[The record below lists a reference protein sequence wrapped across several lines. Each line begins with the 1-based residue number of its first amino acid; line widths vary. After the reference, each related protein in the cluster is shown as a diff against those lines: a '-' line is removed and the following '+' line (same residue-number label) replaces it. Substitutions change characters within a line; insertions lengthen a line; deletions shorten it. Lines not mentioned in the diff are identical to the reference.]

1 MNFVIPPSPDS
12 QSPIDQSDLDVEAEL
27 HHVAVLHDVVL
38 ALHTDLTASLR
49 LRHGASLIQILE
61 RHNLSLN
68 EAALKIRVNHTSGLR
83 RSITLINSPGAS
95 LLRAS
100 SQVSLQT
107 QGRESHASQLIQTGL
122 ILTVHLQHLASL
134 LLRQLHQISL
144 QLRIQEHSLS
154 RRHHVTQLLLLLL
167 RRQNALIRV
176 EHVNERL
183 SSQQVQ
189 LLQVSQLQLRILR
202 TRNDGVTIL
211 QDLLRSLISLQLS
224 GVTLLNLHS
233 LLQTRNSVLQSLQ
246 VSQNQLSVNG
256 LHIGGGVDLA
266 VHVNDVRVI
275 KRTHHLRDSVRLTNV
290 REELVTQA
298 LTLRSALHNTRN
310 INERNS
316 RRQNTLRTKNL
327 SQTVQTRIRQV
338 HHAHVRVNG
347 RERVV
352 SRQHSVAG
360 QSVEQGGLAHVR
372 QANNADS

>member
-1 MNFVIPPSPDS
+1 M
-12 QSPIDQSDLDVEAEL
+12 
-27 HHVAVLHDVVL
+27 
-38 ALHTDLTASLR
+38 
-49 LRHGASLIQILE
+49 
-61 RHNLSLN
+61 
-68 EAALKIRVNHTSGLR
+68 NHTSSLR

-95 LLRAS
+95 LLRAR

-107 QGRESHASQLIQTGL
+107 QSREAHTSQLVQAGL

-167 RRQNALIRV
+167 GRQNALIRV

-183 SSQQVQ
+183 SGQQVQ
-189 LLQVSQLQLRILR
+189 LLQMSQLQLRVLR

-211 QDLLRSLISLQLS
+211 QDLLRGLVGLQLS

-246 VSQNQLSVNG
+246 VRQNQLSVNG

-290 REELVTQA
+290 REELITQA

-338 HHAHVRVNG
+338 HHAHVRVNS